1 MKLASIFSLVAL
13 VASPFSASAVSQC
26 TVSGEYSIDDV
37 NTNPTNDEIDYA
49 ADTILSSYNACHNI
63 ASPPGEAETYTVS
76 SFTMTG
82 RASTLR
88 QVQDRHPA
96 DGEEKQEVAENN
108 LRAKVEVGRYVYS
121 AFLEAI
127 FSISC
132 YLCVGDDDDY
142 VPTSTLTDAA
152 VSVVLEEKKLAVQKK
167 HHGLSTTDLE
177 DWELTWC
184 DELVGYGPPFKYA
197 YGCTITIT
205 CP

>member
-26 TVSGEYSIDDV
+26 TVSGEYNIDDV

-63 ASPPGEAETYTVS
+63 ASSPGEAETYTVS
-76 SFTMTG
+76 SFTITG
-82 RASTLR
+82 ESTLK
-88 QVQDRHPA
+88 QVQARHPA
-96 DGEEKQEVAENN
+96 DGEEKHQVAENN
-108 LRAKVEVGRYVYS
+108 LRGKVEVGRYVYS
-121 AFLEAI
+121 AFLWALLT
-127 FSISC
+127 ISC
-132 YLCVGDDDDY
+132 HLCVTDDDDI
-142 VPTSTLTDAA
+142 VTDAA
-152 VSVVLEEKKLAVQKK
+152 VSVVLEERKLAVQNKK